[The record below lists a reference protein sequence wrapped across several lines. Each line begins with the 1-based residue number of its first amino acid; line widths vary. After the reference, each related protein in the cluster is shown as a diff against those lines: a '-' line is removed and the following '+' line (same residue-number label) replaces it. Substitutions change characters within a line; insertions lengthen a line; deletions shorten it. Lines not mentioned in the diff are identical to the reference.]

1 MSHTPFKSLTP
12 QCDTLNQKHIHDCS
26 GRIPYPWQL
35 PTDRHRH
42 DTIDPTHFN
51 HENYS
56 LHVDNESEEPYSI
69 MIERYVLP
77 EMAAI
82 WSVTHK
88 TDTWLQVELLVCEGW
103 AREGVIPPEAI
114 EKIRQ
119 ARYNMQRM
127 REIEQETHHDVISF
141 LRSIQEQLGPEG
153 RFIHLGLTSSDVL
166 DTGLAV
172 QIKEAGAL
180 LTQALSDLIQVVGQ
194 LAVQHKYTLMAGRT
208 HGIHAE
214 PITFGLKLALWYDEL
229 RRQQQRL
236 AAALEQMTVGKISG
250 AVGTHATIPPQIEEF
265 VCEQLGLG
273 VAPISSQIIQRDRH
287 AHFMTTLALVG
298 SSLEK
303 MAQEIRHLQ
312 RTELSEV
319 FEPFGSGQQ
328 GSSAMPHKRNP
339 ELCERICGLARVL
352 RGFSVTAMENVA
364 LWHERDISHSST
376 ERIIIPDGCILL
388 HYMLHIFT
396 NVMKGLQV
404 DTERMLANLN
414 MTGGLVFSQRILLA
428 LIDKGVGR
436 QEAYKMVQRNAR
448 QVWGMA
454 SKRAIQGPTLLE
466 ALSNDPEVSQY
477 LSEEELKEL
486 TDTDYYTKYI
496 DISFKRVGL

>member
-1 MSHTPFKSLTP
+1 
-12 QCDTLNQKHIHDCS
+12 
-26 GRIPYPWQL
+26 
-35 PTDRHRH
+35 
-42 DTIDPTHFN
+42 
-51 HENYS
+51 
-56 LHVDNESEEPYSI
+56 
-69 MIERYVLP
+69 MIERYSLP

-82 WSVTHK
+82 WSPMHK
-88 TDTWLQVELLVCEGW
+88 ADKWLQVELLVCEGW
-103 AREGVIPPEAI
+103 AREGVIPQDAI
-114 EKIRQ
+114 EKLRQ
-119 ARYNMQRM
+119 ARYNAQRM
-127 REIEQETHHDVISF
+127 QEIEQETHHDVISF

-172 QIKEAGAL
+172 QIKEAGQL
-180 LTQALSDLIQVVGQ
+180 LVESLAKLIDAVAQA
-194 LAVQHKYTLMAGRT
+194 AKEHKYTLMTGRT

-214 PITFGLKLALWYDEL
+214 PITFGLKLALWVDEL
-229 RRQQQRL
+229 RRHSQRL
-236 AAALEQMTVGKISG
+236 TAALEQVAVGKISG

-265 VCEQLGLG
+265 VCAQLELG
-273 VAPISSQIIQRDRH
+273 VAPISNQIVQRDRH
-287 AHFMTTLALVG
+287 AHFLTTLALIG

-312 RTELSEV
+312 RTELGEA

-352 RGFSVTAMENVA
+352 RGFAITAMENVA
-364 LWHERDISHSST
+364 LWHERDISHSSA
-376 ERIIIPDGCILL
+376 ERIIIPDGCTLL

-396 NVMKGLQV
+396 QVISGLQV

-436 QEAYKMVQRNAR
+436 QEAYKMVQRNAKK
-448 QVWGMA
+448 VWTMA
-454 SKRAIQGPTLLE
+454 SDGPIHGLALLE
-466 ALSNDPEVSQY
+466 TLSNDPEVTKY
-477 LSEEELKEL
+477 FTRDELQEL
-486 TDTDYYTKYI
+486 TRTEYYTKHI
-496 DISFKRVGL
+496 DTAFNRVGL